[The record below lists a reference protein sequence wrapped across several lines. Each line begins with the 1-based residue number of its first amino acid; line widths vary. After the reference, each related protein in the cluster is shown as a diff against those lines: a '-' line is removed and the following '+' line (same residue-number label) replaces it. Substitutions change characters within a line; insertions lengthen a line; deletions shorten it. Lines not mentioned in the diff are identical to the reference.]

1 MNIFQYRKALYMSRK
16 ELKKIA
22 DENLRIFQSGRYTVA
37 GKVQMAIKKTMRNAV
52 DKSVLM
58 EDYSSICIP
67 FAKKLNCEVS
77 IADIGVIEA
86 ILHERKINPKGN
98 MIALNFA
105 SAHWPGGGFLTGAMA
120 QEECIMRAST
130 LFPCV
135 MKFEKAYYEKNR
147 AESNPLYTDA
157 CIYSPDVPV
166 IRDEKHQFI
175 YPQICSFVTC
185 AAVNK
190 GYAMR
195 NGVASEDVDEAMRK
209 RIDNVVKFLISQNPD
224 VLFLG
229 AFGCGVF
236 KNDPVVVAE
245 AFKTALNKYASKP
258 VKVVFAIKD
267 KEGSLLKAFNE
278 VFSD

>member
-1 MNIFQYRKALYMSRK
+1 MNIFQYGKVLCMSRK

-22 DENLRIFQSGRYTVA
+22 DENLKIFQSGRYTVA

-52 DKSVLM
+52 AKSVLV

-67 FAKKLNCEVS
+67 FAQKPNYEVS
-77 IADIGVIEA
+77 VADIGVIEA
-86 ILHERKINPKGN
+86 ILHERKINPKGK

-147 AESNPLYTDA
+147 AEKNPLYSDA

-166 IRDEKHQFI
+166 IRNEKHNFI
-175 YPQICSFVTC
+175 FPKLCSFATC

-195 NGVASEDVDEAMRK
+195 NGVASEEVDEAMRK
-209 RIDNVVKFLISQNPD
+209 RIDNIVKFLISQNPD

-236 KNDPVVVAE
+236 RNDPVIVAE
-245 AFKTALNKYASKP
+245 AFKEALNKYASKS
-258 VKVVFAIKD
+258 VKVIFAIKD